1 MTLDPVVADSLKR
14 QVTQERFNVAIYAAL
29 CNRLEFSNLSGLAS
43 FMRKASAEEQTHAD
57 KISGYLIDRNAYPL
71 IDTTPAY
78 IAPDGVMLSIGR
90 LCFAAALQREM
101 QITEMIKT
109 IYDLADQADDPQTCI
124 FLQWFLEEQTSAE
137 RELIELVARLQFAEG
152 CAAAILQIDHELGA

>member
-1 MTLDPVVADSLKR
+1 
-14 QVTQERFNVAIYAAL
+14 
-29 CNRLEFSNLSGLAS
+29 
-43 FMRKASAEEQTHAD
+43 MRKASAEEQTHAD
-57 KISGYLIDRNAYPL
+57 KIGGYLIDRNACPL

-78 IAPDGVMLSIGR
+78 TAPDGAMLIIGR

-101 QITEMIKT
+101 QVTEMLKT

-124 FLQWFLEEQTSAE
+124 FLQWFLAEQTSAE

-152 CAAAILQIDHELGA
+152 CPAGILQIDRELGA